1 MVLPLSKN
9 KKLLAL
15 KYQIIPVTPFEQNC
29 SLLWCDETLSAA
41 VVDPGGDIARILS
54 VVKNKGVK
62 LEKILV
68 THGHIDHA
76 GAVAELAEKLAL
88 PIEGPQREDQ
98 FWIDNLSDQSRMFGF
113 PEARPFTPDRWL
125 EQGDRVTFGKVEMSV
140 LHCPGHTPG
149 HVVFFNEPGRLAI
162 VGDVLFKGSVGRTDF
177 PRGHFDT
184 LMASIHN
191 QLWPLGDDVAFIS
204 GHGPMSTIGAERRSN
219 PFCGD

>member
-1 MVLPLSKN
+1 M
-9 KKLLAL
+9 AL
-15 KYQIIPVTPFEQNC
+15 NYQIIPVTPFEQNC
-29 SLLWCDETLSAA
+29 SLLWCDETLRAA

-54 VVKNKGVK
+54 VVKSKGLT

-76 GAVAELAEKLAL
+76 GAVGELAERLSL
-88 PIEGPQREDQ
+88 PIEGPQREDD
-98 FWIDNLSDQSRMFGF
+98 FWIENLSQQSQMFGF

-125 EQGDRVTFGKVEMSV
+125 EQGDCVTIGKVEMSV

-177 PRGHFDT
+177 PRGDFDT
-184 LMASIHN
+184 LISSIHN
-191 QLWPLGDDVAFIS
+191 RLWPLGDDVAFIS